1 MSIKTVRRGIT
12 RLELQGR
19 KGYLVRISR
28 QGERVNE
35 YYADSTY
42 GGKKLAF
49 AAAEEAYARLL
60 EEYGPAEAT
69 TKNKLT
75 NRNTTGVVGVHL
87 AYSNDNRYPD
97 CEYYAYCASWVT
109 ENGKREKVSFA
120 LTKYG
125 EDAAMELAMLARQ
138 DENNNRDEVVAKFGR
153 TAKGKRL
160 LKGMKK
166 TVKKSVKKGAKKG
179 VKKAAKKS
187 VKKLA
192 KKGVKKSV
200 RKTARKKLALKKLAK
215 KSVKK
220 AAKKTGKKPAKKA
233 VKKSAKK
240 SVKKP
245 TKQPTKKPTKK
256 AAKKSVKKA
265 SAKKSVKKAAKKK
278 STRRR

>member
-215 KSVKK
+215 KSAKKSVKK

-240 SVKKP
+240 SV
-245 TKQPTKKPTKK
+245 KKPTKK